1 MTASTYPIASC
12 LNQSGTGIVVLMV
25 AHPSRILCPRISMT
39 IFLKTLTNYM
49 ARKEKG
55 LMNNSFSF
63 RRMWGTFW
71 WQNLTPSLQAQ
82 KVQLHQF
89 AAK

>member
-1 MTASTYPIASC
+1 
-12 LNQSGTGIVVLMV
+12 
-25 AHPSRILCPRISMT
+25 MT